1 MRARRESAV
10 VNTAA
15 LVRRAAAVGLACVAV
30 LAAAQQTDAIQAG
43 DVVFVDVYRRPE
55 LSSTV
60 QVGPNGNIDV
70 PYVGNVNI
78 AGLSDSE
85 AAARVSAALKAILK
99 NPRVSISRTSARM
112 PSGPRTAEMQ
122 TQVIAVKNSSAEVLS
137 EALQGMSSSGGSI
150 SCDRFSN
157 AMIITDTPATVQNIM
172 TAISQIDQMRTQVT
186 QVHIET
192 KVVEVKQGAMKE
204 LGVRWFYKG
213 DETTAGYYPR
223 TSTNAL
229 LSSSG
234 GQSDPMANERLGG
247 QGAAG
252 GTTSLSRRFVDEP
265 LFDRRLNVPVQVP
278 VVGQLFL
285 GVMNGDFDIGTL
297 LDALVKDNKA
307 ELLATPSIL
316 AVNHTPAEIKMLDEF
331 PYTESSQYFGGQS
344 FSVKFMDLG
353 IKLLVTPHVY
363 QDTGGPYV
371 KLDLKPEVSF
381 ASGMANGIPIRSVR
395 SSESM
400 AIVRD
405 GQTLVIGGILLSD
418 ERSGKQEVP
427 GLGKIPVLG
436 SLFKRKERT
445 QSRSELMVFVTPK
458 IHETPESVTWD
469 RTINLTGA
477 AKDEVPRIPT
487 NEVLGETRK
496 E

>member
-1 MRARRESAV
+1 MRAKRKSAV
-10 VNTAA
+10 VNAAA
-15 LVRRAAAVGLACVAV
+15 LLRRAAAVGLACVAA
-30 LAAAQQTDAIQAG
+30 LAAAQQTDAIKAG

-78 AGLSDSE
+78 AGLSDLE
-85 AAARVSAALKAILK
+85 ASARVSAALKAILK
-99 NPRVSISRTSARM
+99 NPRVSISRTSARV

-137 EALQGMSSSGGSI
+137 EALQGMSSLGGSI
-150 SCDRFSN
+150 SCDRYSN

-223 TSTNAL
+223 TSTDAL
-229 LSSSG
+229 SG
-234 GQSDPMANERLGG
+234 SQSDPMANERLGG
-247 QGAAG
+247 QGTVG
-252 GTTSLSRRFVDEP
+252 GATSLGRRFVDEP
-265 LFDRRLNVPVQVP
+265 FFDRRLNVPVHVP
-278 VVGQLFL
+278 VVGQLFF
-285 GVMNGDFDIGTL
+285 GVMNRDFDIGTL

-395 SSESM
+395 SSESV

-418 ERSGKQEVP
+418 ERNAKQEVP

-436 SLFKRKERT
+436 NLFKRKERVR
-445 QSRSELMVFVTPK
+445 SRSELMVFVTPT

-487 NEVLGETRK
+487 NEVLGESRK

>member
-1 MRARRESAV
+1 MRARRESAA
-10 VNTAA
+10 VNAA
-15 LVRRAAAVGLACVAV
+15 TLVRRAAVVGLACVAV
-30 LAAAQQTDAIQAG
+30 LAAAQQTDAIKAG

-60 QVGPNGNIDV
+60 QVGPNGKIDV
-70 PYVGNVNI
+70 PYVGSVNI
-78 AGLSDSE
+78 AGLSQSE

-99 NPRVSISRTSARM
+99 NPRVTISPRSVRV

-122 TQVIAVKNSSAEVLS
+122 THVIAVKNTSAEVLS
-137 EALQGMSSSGGSI
+137 EALQGMSSSGGTI
-150 SCDRFSN
+150 SCDRYSN

-223 TSTNAL
+223 VSSDAL
-229 LSSSG
+229 SG
-234 GQSDPMANERLGG
+234 NQSDPMANERLGS
-247 QGAAG
+247 QSTVG
-252 GTTSLSRRFVDEP
+252 GITTLSRRFVDEP
-265 LFDRRLNVPVQVP
+265 FFDRRLNVPVQVP
-278 VVGQLFL
+278 VVGQLFF

-316 AVNHTPAEIKMLDEF
+316 AVNHTQAEIKMLDEF

-353 IKLLVTPHVY
+353 IKMLVTPHVY
-363 QDTGGPYV
+363 RDTGGPYV

-381 ASGMANGIPIRSVR
+381 ASGMANSIPIRSVR

-418 ERSGKQEVP
+418 ERNAKQEVP

-436 SLFKRKERT
+436 GLFKRKERA
-445 QSRSELMVFVTPK
+445 QSRSELMVFVTPT
-458 IHETPESVTWD
+458 IHATPESITWD

-477 AKDEVPRIPT
+477 AKDEVPQIPT
-487 NEVLGETRK
+487 NETLGESRK

>member
-1 MRARRESAV
+1 MRARRGSSAV
-10 VNTAA
+10 NAVA
-15 LVRRAAAVGLACVAV
+15 LLRRAAAVGLVC
-30 LAAAQQTDAIQAG
+30 LAALASAQQSDTIQAG
-43 DVVFVDVYRRPE
+43 DVAFVEVYRRPE
-55 LSSTV
+55 LSATV

-70 PYVGNVNI
+70 PYVGSVNI
-78 AGLSDSE
+78 AGLSEAE

-99 NPRVSISRTSARM
+99 NPRVTISRTSPRVA
-112 PSGPRTAEMQ
+112 SGPRTAEMQ
-122 TQVIAVKNSSAEVLS
+122 TQVIAVKNSNAEVLS
-137 EALQGMSSSGGSI
+137 AALQGMSSSGGSI
-150 SCDRFSN
+150 SCDRYSN

-172 TAISQIDQMRTQVT
+172 TAISQIDQMRTQAT
-186 QVHIET
+186 QVRIET
-192 KVVEVKQGAMKE
+192 KVAEVKQGAMKE

-213 DETTAGYYPR
+213 DEATAGYYPH
-223 TSTNAL
+223 TSSDAL
-229 LSSSG
+229 SG
-234 GQSDPMANERLGG
+234 SQSDAMANERLGG
-247 QGAAG
+247 QGTAG
-252 GTTSLSRRFVDEP
+252 GITSLSRRFVDEP
-265 LFDRRLNVPVQVP
+265 FFDRRLNVPVQVP
-278 VVGQLFL
+278 VVGQLFF
-285 GVMNGDFDIGTL
+285 GMMNKDFDIATL
-297 LDALVKDNKA
+297 LDALVRDNKA

-353 IKLLVTPHVY
+353 IKLMVTPHVY

-395 SSESM
+395 SSESV
-400 AIVRD
+400 ALVRD

-418 ERSGKQEVP
+418 ERNTKQQVP

-436 SLFKRKERT
+436 TLFKRKERAH
-445 QSRSELMVFVTPK
+445 SRNELMVFVTPT

-477 AKDEVPRIPT
+477 AKEEVPRIPM